1 MPKTGKKVTTF
12 SVNSKNSFDDNLD
25 VAYDKIK
32 LSYYQSQKNMKN
44 KNKNQLFTEKNSEK
58 INKRNFQL
66 MRLFKP
72 TPHQQFNL

>member
-32 LSYYQSQKNMKN
+32 LSNYQS
-44 KNKNQLFTEKNSEK
+44 
-58 INKRNFQL
+58 
-66 MRLFKP
+66 
-72 TPHQQFNL
+72 